1 MTEYSQSS
9 INDNLLALEV
19 DISEKI
25 NENDEFDSP
34 SSSIEIDNE
43 IEINKLQ
50 TESISS
56 GNDFIINTVNDF
68 DITDIGY
75 WPEII
80 NNDFRKDLIKLGP
93 IQIKSYNFP
102 QS

>member
-1 MTEYSQSS
+1 LTEYSQSS

-25 NENDEFDSP
+25 NENDEFVSP

-50 TESISS
+50 TKSISS

-75 WPEII
+75 WP
-80 NNDFRKDLIKLGP
+80 
-93 IQIKSYNFP
+93 
-102 QS
+102 

>member
-25 NENDEFDSP
+25 NENDEFVSP

-50 TESISS
+50 TKSISS